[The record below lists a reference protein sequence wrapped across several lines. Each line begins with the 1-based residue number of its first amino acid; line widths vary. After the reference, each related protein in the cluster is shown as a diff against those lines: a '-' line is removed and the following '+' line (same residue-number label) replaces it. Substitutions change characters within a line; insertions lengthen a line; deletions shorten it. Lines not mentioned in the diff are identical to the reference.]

1 MRILR
6 LPQERG
12 LRVEVTDAGPRPPV
26 PTPVD
31 GLSESAEAGAE
42 WGIVEAVADRWGWVP
57 LSDGPGT
64 NAWSSATAGRGTT

>member
-42 WGIVEAVADRWGWVP
+42 WG
-57 LSDGPGT
+57 
-64 NAWSSATAGRGTT
+64 SSRPSRIGGGGFR